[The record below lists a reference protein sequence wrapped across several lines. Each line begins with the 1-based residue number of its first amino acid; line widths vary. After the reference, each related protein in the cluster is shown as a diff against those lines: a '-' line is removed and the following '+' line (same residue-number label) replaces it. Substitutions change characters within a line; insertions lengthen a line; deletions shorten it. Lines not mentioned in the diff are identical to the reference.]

1 MLQLPVRTIIE
12 ENLHLFL
19 YTRQTLTLHNRMDSY
34 TIYAASVLAATAML
48 RSFFGAAFP
57 LFVSQMYAALGIHW
71 ASSVPAFL
79 TLVMLP
85 FPFVL
90 YKYGAA
96 IRMKCKYAQDAAAAM
111 ARMQA
116 QASPPVAA
124 RMEDPS
130 SDGSETV

>member
-1 MLQLPVRTIIE
+1 
-12 ENLHLFL
+12 
-19 YTRQTLTLHNRMDSY
+19 MDSY

-79 TLVMLP
+79 TLAMLP

-96 IRMKCKYAQDAAAAM
+96 IRMKCKYSQEAAVALAK
-111 ARMQA
+111 MQA
-116 QASPPVAA
+116 QTSSPAAA
-124 RMEDPS
+124 RGEG
-130 SDGSETV
+130 GSPEGKSAV